1 MDKNERLVL
10 AISGKGAYRY
20 MKQMSQWEYL
30 YLPSRI
36 IWIDKN
42 HTIISELSFA
52 NSNVHQLE
60 EDIEYNGWTWYL
72 CAMKIYETLIY

>member
-10 AISGKGAYRY
+10 AISGKGAYSY

-36 IWIDKN
+36 ISIDKN
-42 HTIISELSFA
+42 HTIISELT
-52 NSNVHQLE
+52 VLQ
-60 EDIEYNGWTWYL
+60 T
-72 CAMKIYETLIY
+72 AMFIS